1 MRSSRPRKDGS
12 PVADS
17 PHPSVTGVVHKRRRL
32 VEWLARKRVPLGFAT
47 AVATAILAVP
57 TWDSWRVGLLVA
69 VIGEAIRIW
78 AAGHLEKGRE
88 VTRSGPYRWTAH
100 PLYVGSSVLALG
112 VVIAAQSVV
121 VLVLALIYMVSTLTA
136 AVRTEEAFLR
146 GRFGDAYDEYR
157 RSEGANTERRFSVA
171 RAWRNK
177 EYRAAIGILIGF
189 GFLALRVATPI

>member
-1 MRSSRPRKDGS
+1 
-12 PVADS
+12 VADS
-17 PHPSVTGVVHKRRRL
+17 PHPSVTGVVHRRRRL

-157 RSEGANTERRFSVA
+157 RSEGEHTERRFSVA

>member
-1 MRSSRPRKDGS
+1 
-12 PVADS
+12 
-17 PHPSVTGVVHKRRRL
+17 
-32 VEWLARKRVPLGFAT
+32 
-47 AVATAILAVP
+47 VATAILAVP

-121 VLVLALIYMVSTLTA
+121 VLVLGLIYMVSTLTA

-146 GRFGDAYDEYR
+146 GRFGDAYDEYQ
-157 RSEGANTERRFSVA
+157 
-171 RAWRNK
+171 
-177 EYRAAIGILIGF
+177 
-189 GFLALRVATPI
+189 AL